1 MPRFIICP
9 LNIYKLGS
17 LYQTICISFSKNSLI
32 IKSTIQEFL
41 LGSLYFF
48 FSVLSPED
56 WPVLHK
62 AILLPAWAVPCF
74 QVIQATCA
82 FLNKGRLFSS
92 PNLGVSRQPEV
103 QFLMFF
109 WKRLGWA
116 SCLSELYGL
125 STHGFLWHLRI
136 EPKGRRGLFRKGGG
150 GDLEGRTLTHDGFHR
165 ESRIS
170 FEEVHCVPTKTR
182 MGLKSSFQL
191 EGCGTQFSYHLLPQM
206 LFSSSNLPRLHAER
220 SSGCRPLLSV
230 ES

>member
-56 WPVLHK
+56 WAVLHK

-74 QVIQATCA
+74 QVIPATCT

-92 PNLGVSRQPEV
+92 PNLGVGRQPKV

-109 WKRLGWA
+109 LEKAGVSFLLTWA
-116 SCLSELYGL
+116 
-125 STHGFLWHLRI
+125 LWSKHTWFSVAFKDRTQ
-136 EPKGRRGLFRKGGG
+136 RQ
-150 GDLEGRTLTHDGFHR
+150 EGAF
-165 ESRIS
+165 
-170 FEEVHCVPTKTR
+170 
-182 MGLKSSFQL
+182 
-191 EGCGTQFSYHLLPQM
+191 
-206 LFSSSNLPRLHAER
+206 
-220 SSGCRPLLSV
+220 
-230 ES
+230 